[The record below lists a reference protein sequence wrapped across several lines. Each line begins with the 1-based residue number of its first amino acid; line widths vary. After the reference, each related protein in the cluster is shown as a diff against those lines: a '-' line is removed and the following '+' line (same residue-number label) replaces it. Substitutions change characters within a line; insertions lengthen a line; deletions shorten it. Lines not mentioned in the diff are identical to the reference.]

1 MWRKAELAIILLMS
15 ALLIV
20 TLAYPVMDAADE
32 GEGSIEPSDHVL
44 YDQDGWK
51 ITLKPNSDGN
61 YVIYDTDSVENVAN
75 RLNVEHNEQP
85 VTDFSLT
92 GGGGQV
98 VTTHYPPTVQISHFM
113 WMWLSTKL

>member
-92 GGGGQV
+92 GGGK
-98 VTTHYPPTVQISHFM
+98 
-113 WMWLSTKL
+113 W